1 MERPSRLRQQPPG
14 ESESRTG
21 AGLRLQRPDCPLLPR
36 SVPTP
41 QSTRDSGVPA
51 PSVHR
56 RKLWSGA
63 GSQVQPGSQPLLFL
77 PHPESLEGKK
87 RWAQTGKG
95 RWGSRQGGLEVMGPD
110 AMILVFLVLSFKLI
124 FSLSSFTLIKRFFSS
139 SSFSAIRVVSSTYLR
154 LLIVLLAILI
164 PACDSSSPAFHLMYS
179 AEKLNKQSDNI
190 QPCHTPFLIFNQSVV
205 PCLILTIASCF
216 AYRFLRRQVRWSGIS
231 TRP

>member
-14 ESESRTG
+14 ESKSRTG
-21 AGLRLQRPDCPLLPR
+21 AGLRLQRPDCLLLPR

-87 RWAQTGKG
+87 RWAQRGKEG
-95 RWGSRQGGLEVMGPD
+95 GEADRSDWLLPQTRFSIAPTFNAHLVQRQ
-110 AMILVFLVLSFKLI
+110 
-124 FSLSSFTLIKRFFSS
+124 
-139 SSFSAIRVVSSTYLR
+139 
-154 LLIVLLAILI
+154 
-164 PACDSSSPAFHLMYS
+164 
-179 AEKLNKQSDNI
+179 
-190 QPCHTPFLIFNQSVV
+190 
-205 PCLILTIASCF
+205 
-216 AYRFLRRQVRWSGIS
+216 
-231 TRP
+231 

>member
-95 RWGSRQGGLEVMGPD
+95 RWGSRQGGLVAASNWLFHCPHLQRTSHAE
-110 AMILVFLVLSFKLI
+110 AMTRCLDIYGGGAPRAELPL
-124 FSLSSFTLIKRFFSS
+124 T
-139 SSFSAIRVVSSTYLR
+139 
-154 LLIVLLAILI
+154 
-164 PACDSSSPAFHLMYS
+164 SP
-179 AEKLNKQSDNI
+179 I
-190 QPCHTPFLIFNQSVV
+190 I
-205 PCLILTIASCF
+205 
-216 AYRFLRRQVRWSGIS
+216 G
-231 TRP
+231 